1 MLHISFLH
9 ELGWRCQK
17 VPIGG
22 QKHLESRGCQ
32 VFYGLR
38 LQVVWAAR
46 CLHGV
51 PSGKDRHAAAS
62 FACEGPAACTQPL
75 MYCECTVRVKL
86 DQTWVEAVLSTARKA
101 VSSAELPR
109 SSLLLWALS
118 CALQVVAACLTLSV
132 RENVKS
138 EGLWLKVG
146 ACCHWVESG
155 NLPLSFLNNCLMA
168 SEPLNFW
175 RNAKSYFN
183 LQFCFKGFSVN

>member
-75 MYCECTVRVKL
+75 MYCVNARSESNWTRLGWRLFFPQPEKQCQVQSCPEAVYYCEHCLVPCRSSQPAWPYLSGRTWRVKGCGWKL
-86 DQTWVEAVLSTARKA
+86 EHVVI
-101 VSSAELPR
+101 R
-109 SSLLLWALS
+109 SSQGI
-118 CALQVVAACLTLSV
+118 CPCL
-132 RENVKS
+132 
-138 EGLWLKVG
+138 
-146 ACCHWVESG
+146 
-155 NLPLSFLNNCLMA
+155 F
-168 SEPLNFW
+168 
-175 RNAKSYFN
+175 
-183 LQFCFKGFSVN
+183 

>member
-1 MLHISFLH
+1 M
-9 ELGWRCQK
+9 
-17 VPIGG
+17 
-22 QKHLESRGCQ
+22 ESSGCQ

-62 FACEGPAACTQPL
+62 FACEASAACTQPF
-75 MYCECTVRVKL
+75 MYCECTVS
-86 DQTWVEAVLSTARKA
+86 QTGPDLGGGCSFHSQKSSGKCRAAQKQPITLSIVLCPAG
-101 VSSAELPR
+101 PR
-109 SSLLLWALS
+109 S
-118 CALQVVAACLTLSV
+118 VTLSV
-132 RENVKS
+132 REYVKS
-138 EGLWLKVG
+138 EGLWLKAG

-175 RNAKSYFN
+175 RNAKKL
-183 LQFCFKGFSVN
+183 LQLTVLFQGLLSQLMRGKRK